1 MADPVEEVH
10 FKRQQEL
17 DAVQARI
24 DASQQL
30 ILEQEAR
37 ISQMREQGVDLRPS
51 MHLLSMHL
59 LRQFQFS
66 LRLLSDTREIIR
78 REIAG
83 EKSPGA
89 RVDARQQL
97 KAEEG

>member
-37 ISQMREQGVDLRPS
+37 ICQMRE
-51 MHLLSMHL
+51 
-59 LRQFQFS
+59 
-66 LRLLSDTREIIR
+66 
-78 REIAG
+78 
-83 EKSPGA
+83 
-89 RVDARQQL
+89 
-97 KAEEG
+97 

>member
-37 ISQMREQGVDLRPS
+37 ICQMRERGVDLRPS
-51 MHLLSMHL
+51 MHLLK
-59 LRQFQFS
+59 QFQFS
-66 LRLLSDTREIIR
+66 LRLLADTREMIR

-83 EKSPGA
+83 EKSPGV

-97 KAEEG
+97 KAEQG